1 VKRKSPW
8 FDAGAFLILANI
20 TRPGPMN
27 SGPGFLFFGEASGGD
42 FGYYQVKTLGADK
55 KAKRI

>member
-1 VKRKSPW
+1 
-8 FDAGAFLILANI
+8 
-20 TRPGPMN
+20 MN